1 MVISIR
7 SRKLDVV
14 FPSGSSLVLLG
25 LRLHTSTAGG
35 TGSVLGPGTKIPNAT
50 RYNNIRKKGRKIK
63 QKVFIIS

>member
-14 FPSGSSLVLLG
+14 FPSGSSLVFLG
-25 LRLHTSTAGG
+25 LRLHTSTAGV

-50 RYNNIRKKGRKIK
+50 RYNIRKKGRKIK